1 LAKDGEFLVI
11 VEVKYKNNDSLGSA
25 EDMITFHKKKK
36 LVALA
41 KFISGQYSNENVRID
56 VVAINGDRINHII
69 NALEEE

>member
-1 LAKDGEFLVI
+1 
-11 VEVKYKNNDSLGSA
+11 
-25 EDMITFHKKKK
+25 MITFHKKKK